1 MIKQLIKDLTYD
13 QIDLTQGLTRAKIIA
28 FEIENESFKKWIS
41 TELNGYTNDD
51 KLPGYRILPC
61 DIFAVIV
68 DPFGQKRMIPY
79 DLTNLDKD
87 LNGKLYKM
95 DARQSIP
102 VIEQGLK
109 SNGEQYGYEEL
120 PMNLVASLRDNDNDR
135 IIGVRRRIQFSQ
147 AKHIL
152 NITKQK
158 LIDTLLELD
167 KAFPDLKNDDYRPT
181 KEDKETAKTIINN
194 NIYGDNA
201 SSTIGVSDNLT
212 QNINNIY
219 NQKVEQI
226 LSDLR
231 QLNVPEEDL
240 SDLKDITINEK
251 DKSKLGKNIMSWV
264 GKMTTKAVE
273 KGIDVQIP
281 IILEK
286 VQDLI

>member
-1 MIKQLIKDLTYD
+1 MV
-13 QIDLTQGLTRAKIIA
+13 
-28 FEIENESFKKWIS
+28 
-41 TELNGYTNDD
+41 YTNDD
-51 KLPGYRILPC
+51 KLPNYRVLPC

-95 DARQSIP
+95 DAKQSIS
-102 VIEQGLK
+102 VIEQGI
-109 SNGEQYGYEEL
+109 SNTDEQYGYEEL
-120 PMNLVASLRDNDNDR
+120 PMNLVASLRDNYSDR
-135 IIGVRRRIQFSQ
+135 IIGIRRRMQFSQ
-147 AKHIL
+147 ARHIL

-167 KAFPDLKNDDYRPT
+167 RAFPDLKNDDYRPT
-181 KEDKETAKTIINN
+181 KEDKETARTIINN

-201 SSTIGVSDNLT
+201 NSTIGVADNLT

-219 NQKVEQI
+219 NQKVEQT

-240 SDLKDITINEK
+240 SDLKDITANEK
-251 DKSKLGKNIMSWV
+251 DKVKLGKKIMTWV

-273 KGIDVQIP
+273 KGIDIHIP
-281 IILEK
+281 MILEK
-286 VQDLI
+286 VQDLM